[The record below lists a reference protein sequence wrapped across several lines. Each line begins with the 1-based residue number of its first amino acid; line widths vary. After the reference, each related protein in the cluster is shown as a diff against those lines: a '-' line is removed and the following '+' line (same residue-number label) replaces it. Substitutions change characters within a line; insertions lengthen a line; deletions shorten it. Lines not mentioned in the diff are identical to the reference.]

1 LEIFFAME
9 YDSHM
14 EWGVL
19 DGAAR
24 TLRSMA
30 DMESESMTLHI
41 SEAEVRA
48 VLTMPLAV
56 EAVEE
61 ISRKQAT
68 GEVVV
73 HPRRRFELPNGGFF
87 HYMAAA
93 DFTLGF
99 VAMKQYT
106 YVRGKLRFLVPLYEM
121 ATGNLV
127 AMIEADY
134 MGQLR
139 TGAASG
145 VATKFLARKNSRVA
159 AIIGTGGQARTQL
172 EALAAVRKL
181 ESARVYG
188 RDAAKRE
195 KFCAEMSE
203 RLRIPVKPCASS
215 AEAVRGADIVST
227 ATTSAQPV
235 VSGADLSPGVHINAI
250 GANHAHKRELDDEA
264 VASADIIVVDSVEQS
279 RQEAGDLIIAF
290 HGDEICWTGVKKL
303 SEIVAGKASGRTSDT
318 EVTLFKSNGI
328 ASWDLAVAMKVY
340 ALAREKKFGRELGL
354 WGESTRG

>member
-1 LEIFFAME
+1 
-9 YDSHM
+9 
-14 EWGVL
+14 
-19 DGAAR
+19 
-24 TLRSMA
+24 
-30 DMESESMTLHI
+30 MTLHI
-41 SEAEVRA
+41 SEAEVRE
-48 VLTMPLAV
+48 VLDMPRALRAV
-56 EAVEE
+56 ED
-61 ISRKQAT
+61 ILRKQAT
-68 GEVVV
+68 EEVVV
-73 HPRRRFELPNGGFF
+73 HPRRRFELSHGGFF

-93 DFTLGF
+93 DYTAGF

-106 YVRGKLRFLVPLYEM
+106 YVRGRLQFLVPLYEM
-121 ATGNLV
+121 ATGDLLAV
-127 AMIEADY
+127 IEADY

-145 VATKFLARKNSRVA
+145 VATKYLSREDSRVA

-172 EALAAVRKL
+172 EAVAGVRKL

-195 KFCAEMSE
+195 SFCEEMSAK
-203 RLRIPVKPCASS
+203 LGIPVIPGGSS
-215 AEAVRGADIVST
+215 GDAVRGADIVCT
-227 ATTSAQPV
+227 ATTSSKPV
-235 VSGADLSPGVHINAI
+235 VLGEDLAPAVHINAI

-303 SEIVAGKASGRTSDT
+303 CDVVAGKVPGRTSSS

-328 ASWDLAVAMKVY
+328 ASWDLAVAVKVY
-340 ALAREKKFGRELGL
+340 AAAREKKLGRELPFWNG
-354 WGESTRG
+354 S

>member
-1 LEIFFAME
+1 
-9 YDSHM
+9 
-14 EWGVL
+14 
-19 DGAAR
+19 
-24 TLRSMA
+24 
-30 DMESESMTLHI
+30 MTLHI
-41 SEAEVRA
+41 SEAEVHE
-48 VLTMPLAV
+48 VLSMPLAV

-73 HPRRRFELPNGGFF
+73 HPRRRFELPGGGFF

-93 DFTLGF
+93 DYTLGF
-99 VAMKQYT
+99 IAMKQYT
-106 YVRGKLRFLVPLYEM
+106 YVHGKLRFLVPLYEM
-121 ATGNLV
+121 ATGELL
-127 AMIEADY
+127 ALIEADY

-145 VATKFLARKNSRVA
+145 VATKYLARKDARVA

-172 EALAAVRKL
+172 EAVAAVRKL
-181 ESARVYG
+181 ESARAYG

-195 KFCAEMSE
+195 KFCKEMSE
-203 RLRIPVKPCASS
+203 RLGIPVLPCASS
-215 AEAVRGADIVST
+215 REAVHGADIVST
-227 ATTSAQPV
+227 ATTTSQPV
-235 VSGADLSPGVHINAI
+235 VNGADLTRGVHLNAI

-264 VASADIIVVDSVEQS
+264 VASADVIVVDSVEQS

-303 SEIVAGKASGRTSDT
+303 SEVVSGKASGRTSDT

-340 ALAREKKFGRELGL
+340 AIAREKKLGRELPL
-354 WGESTRG
+354 WAGSPKPEGEI

>member
-1 LEIFFAME
+1 
-9 YDSHM
+9 
-14 EWGVL
+14 
-19 DGAAR
+19 
-24 TLRSMA
+24 
-30 DMESESMTLHI
+30 MTLHI
-41 SEAEVRA
+41 SEGEVRA
-48 VLTMPLAV
+48 VLTMPQAV

-73 HPRRRFELPNGGFF
+73 HPRRRFELPGGGFF

-93 DFTLGF
+93 DFATGF

-121 ATGNLV
+121 ASGDLL

-145 VATKFLARKNSRVA
+145 VATKYLARKDARVA
-159 AIIGTGGQARTQL
+159 AVIGTGGQAKTQL
-172 EALAAVRKL
+172 EAIALVRKL
-181 ESARVYG
+181 ESARAYG

-195 KFCAEMSE
+195 KFCAEMSA
-203 RLRIPVKPCASS
+203 RLDIPVRPCTSA
-215 AEAVRGADIVST
+215 AEAVRGADIIST
-227 ATTSAQPV
+227 ATTASQPV

-303 SEIVAGKASGRTSDT
+303 SEIVAGKATGRTSDT

-340 ALAREKKFGRELGL
+340 AAAREKKLGRQLPFWSEDAKG
-354 WGESTRG
+354 